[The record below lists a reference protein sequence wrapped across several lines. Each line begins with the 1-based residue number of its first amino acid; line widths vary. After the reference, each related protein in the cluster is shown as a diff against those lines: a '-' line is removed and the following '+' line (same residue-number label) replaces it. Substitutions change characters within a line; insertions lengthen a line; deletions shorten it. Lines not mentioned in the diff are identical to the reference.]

1 MDVDGNG
8 TITSVEMRLVLSEIL
23 PEHSDL
29 YIQNSFHPAIDI
41 PQGCQE
47 GGGGVKKSK
56 NFLNINLIVESAKGG
71 FF

>member
-47 GGGGVKKSK
+47 GGGECQK
-56 NFLNINLIVESAKGG
+56 IQE
-71 FF
+71 FFEYQFNSWEC